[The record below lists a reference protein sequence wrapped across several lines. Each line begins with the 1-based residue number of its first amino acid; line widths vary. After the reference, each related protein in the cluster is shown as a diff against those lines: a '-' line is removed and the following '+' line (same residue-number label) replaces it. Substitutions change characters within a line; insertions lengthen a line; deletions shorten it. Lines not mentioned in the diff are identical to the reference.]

1 MQRIASTEQGT
12 VSLAKKSCWTLCT
25 MKIKVL
31 SFIFLSLVCFSAL
44 VFGQQ
49 RSPNAPPPP
58 ATKLVPPAT
67 GKIRVAFVISPGTE
81 SIDFTGP
88 WAVFER
94 VLDFSRGKTMGDAQP
109 FQLYTVS
116 DSTNPIH
123 VSGGMQIIPDFTFA
137 DAPQPNVVVVPGTSE
152 TPGMLDWIRKQAKRS
167 DVVMSVCVGGYLLA
181 KAGVLD
187 GKKAAS
193 VGGYIDIQKK
203 YPDVQYLFNRR
214 FVQSDPVI
222 FTSGPLGAG
231 IDLAIHVVEL
241 YFGRDVAARAAN
253 GLNYYGGEDWAGD
266 GTDSHKAPLPS
277 DRIST
282 GVSGNWQGEATTKDG
297 ALQLAVHLWP
307 YQNGKQ
313 LVGFAEILNRDTGT
327 LFIDPITF
335 NEPDLHFEIHMVSG
349 TFDGK
354 LDAQGKVIEGN
365 WKQPRTS
372 APLVLKRVE
381 K

>member
-1 MQRIASTEQGT
+1 MS
-12 VSLAKKSCWTLCT
+12 
-25 MKIKVL
+25 IKLRVL
-31 SFIFLSLVCFSAL
+31 SFIFVSLICFPAL

-49 RSPNAPPPP
+49 APNASSPP

-67 GKIRVAFVISPGTE
+67 GKIRVAFVVSAGTE

-94 VLDFSRGKTMGDAQP
+94 VLDPSRGATMDDMQP

-116 DSTNPIH
+116 ESTKPIRIS
-123 VSGGMQIIPDFTFA
+123 SGLQIVPDHTFA

-152 TPGMLDWIRKQAKRS
+152 TPGMLDWIRKQTTRS

-193 VGGYIDIQKK
+193 VGGYIGIQKK
-203 YPDVQYLFNRR
+203 FPNVQYLYNRR

-231 IDLAIHVVEL
+231 IDLALHIVEL
-241 YFGRDVAARAAN
+241 YFGRDAAARAAN

-266 GTDSHKAPLPS
+266 GTSSHTTPLPS
-277 DRIST
+277 DRFST
-282 GVSGNWQGEATTKDG
+282 GASGNWQGEATTKEG

-313 LVGFAEILNRDTGT
+313 LVGFAEILNRDVGT
-327 LFIDPITF
+327 LFIDPVTF

-349 TFDGK
+349 TYDGK
-354 LDAQGKVIEGN
+354 LNAQGTVIEGN
-365 WKQPRTS
+365 WKQPGES
-372 APLVLKRVE
+372 APLVLNRVE